1 MCPGELGT
9 VFRES
14 GVYTEIPLKTKMNT
28 KNLNPGQ
35 RAIFEVVIK
44 NESPY
49 REAGKFALRI
59 VDGLQSSINEIVAA
73 AYVKAAESSAT
84 AADVIQEVAKVAK
97 LTIAKD
103 SHDVARLQA
112 AASDAASGNAV
123 SVADAVYSASTTAP
137 REGTE
142 LGDSKFL
149 VNGNRFSV
157 GDYMSLKFIGGDAL
171 SRQKSVS
178 QMYLNVAIEPG
189 FATRRID
196 YLQLRLQSLC
206 ETQLWEGA
214 NLYREP
220 ISYTQNMD
228 SMSWNQPCPKVQFDE
243 STISKYLYSSQS
255 PSSSGEL
262 NLKVNNPDQYVLWPD
277 EDVTDALMN
286 ERLKL
291 VRLQYRPVSG
301 GEWITA
307 KDEGSPETDKK
318 FNFLCADSRTE
329 GCKFD
334 WIVNNQFEKLLSGF
348 KDNVYELRL
357 KNFCFGGPSLADP
370 SVHEYVG
377 EQRLT
382 LTVDTKR
389 PMIGSIETALGHFAN
404 VEFDENIVCDAQKVE
419 VKKVRT
425 GCGKSG
431 GTATDERI
439 SEEALRGT
447 FDFKCT
453 NVAGASGRWMIEF
466 PDNERG
472 RYIVNVDGVTDV
484 AGNAARSFELTVDAH
499 CSLASSTVSNSA
511 ALGVHAGSARAPSSA
526 KSGVFVEGWRG
537 VRTSAS
543 MGMTAPFVVLVVAV
557 VALRRRRGDDGHA
570 DAMESKKPLYG
581 DDRHGSGGYGAA
593 L

>member
-1 MCPGELGT
+1 
-9 VFRES
+9 
-14 GVYTEIPLKTKMNT
+14 LKTKMNT
-28 KNLNPGQ
+28 ENLNPGQ

-49 REAGKFALRI
+49 REAGKFALRL
-59 VDGLQSSINEIVAA
+59 VDGLTSSINEIVAA
-73 AYVKAAESSAT
+73 AYAKAAESEHVSAS
-84 AADVIQEVAKVAK
+84 DVVQEVTNVAQS
-97 LTIAKD
+97 TIAKD
-103 SHDVARLQA
+103 SSDVSRLKTAASQA
-112 AASDAASGNAV
+112 AAGGGSAK

-137 REGTE
+137 REATE
-142 LGDSKFL
+142 LGDSTFL

-157 GDYMSLKFIGGDAL
+157 GDYMPLKFVGGDAL

-178 QMYLNVAIEPG
+178 QMYLNLAIEPG
-189 FATRRID
+189 FATQRID

-206 ETQLWEGA
+206 ETKMWEGA

-220 ISYTQNMD
+220 ISFTQNVD
-228 SMSWNQPCPKVQFDE
+228 PMSWSQPCPKVQFDE

-255 PSSSGEL
+255 PSTSGEL

-307 KDEGSPETDKK
+307 KDEGSTETDKK
-318 FNFLCADSRTE
+318 FNLLCADSRTE

-334 WIVNNQFEKLLSGF
+334 WVVNNQFEKLLSGF

-377 EQRLT
+377 DQRLT

-389 PMIGSIETALGHFAN
+389 PLDIVDVSSQQRVFGK
-404 VEFDENIVCDAQKVE
+404 EFDENIDCTGQKVE

-425 GCGKSG
+425 GCGTSG
-431 GTATDERI
+431 GTVTDEEI

-447 FDFKCT
+447 FEFKCT
-453 NVAGASGRWMIEF
+453 NFGGTGRWAVRFPTSESGRYEVKI
-466 PDNERG
+466 
-472 RYIVNVDGVTDV
+472 DGVMDS
-484 AGNAARSFELTVDAH
+484 AGNAADPFTMTVDAH
-499 CSLASSTVSNSA
+499 CSGASSLTAKS
-511 ALGVHAGSARAPSSA
+511 ALGVRDGSAPSSVT
-526 KSGVFVEGWRG
+526 SGVFAEGWRD

-543 MGMTAPFVVLVVAV
+543 MGMVAALVVVVGAI
-557 VALRRRRGDDGHA
+557 VALRRGGRNDGHT
-570 DAMESKKPLYG
+570 DAIESSKPLYNK
-581 DDRHGSGGYGAA
+581 DQHGSGGYGTA

>member
-1 MCPGELGT
+1 
-9 VFRES
+9 
-14 GVYTEIPLKTKMNT
+14 MNT

-84 AADVIQEVAKVAK
+84 AADVIQEVTKVAQS
-97 LTIAKD
+97 TIAKD

-112 AASDAASGNAV
+112 AASDAASGNAM

-157 GDYMSLKFIGGDAL
+157 GDYMPLKFIGGDAL

-178 QMYLNVAIEPG
+178 QMYLNLAIEPG

-220 ISYTQNMD
+220 ISYTQNVD
-228 SMSWNQPCPKVQFDE
+228 PVSWNQPCPKVQFDE

-277 EDVTDALMN
+277 DDVTDSLMN

-307 KDEGSPETDKK
+307 KDEGSTETDKK
-318 FNFLCADSRTE
+318 FNLLCADSRTE

-334 WIVNNQFEKLLSGF
+334 WVVNNQFEKLLSGF

-357 KNFCFGGPSLADP
+357 KNFCFGGPSLAEP
-370 SVHEYVG
+370 SVHEFIG
-377 EQRLT
+377 DQRLM
-382 LTVDTKR
+382 LTVDTKLPLPR
-389 PMIGSIETALGHFAN
+389 PAFASFERTFG
-404 VEFDENIVCDAQKVE
+404 VDFDENIDCTRQSVE
-419 VKKVRT
+419 IRKIRT
-425 GCGKSG
+425 ACGVSG
-431 GTATDERI
+431 GSATDVRI
-439 SEEALRGT
+439 SEEAIRGT
-447 FDFKCT
+447 FEFKCT
-453 NVAGASGRWMIEF
+453 NFAGGTGRWAVRFPTSESGRYEVKI
-466 PDNERG
+466 DR
-472 RYIVNVDGVTDV
+472 VTDS
-484 AGNAARSFELTVDAH
+484 AGNAADPFAMTVDAH
-499 CSLASSTVSNSA
+499 CSGASSLTAKS
-511 ALGVHAGSARAPSSA
+511 ALGVRDGSAPSSVT
-526 KSGVFVEGWRG
+526 SGVFAEGWRD

-543 MGMTAPFVVLVVAV
+543 MGMVAALVVVVGAI
-557 VALRRRRGDDGHA
+557 VALRRGGRNDGHT
-570 DAMESKKPLYG
+570 DAIESSKPLYNK
-581 DDRHGSGGYGAA
+581 DQHGSGGYGTA